1 MDMHT
6 PSRVALSLGLVLCL
20 CHSGWANDSTFGGA
34 AGALAPLKESR
45 VRMASEDILLEAISR
60 DYWRRSEVCLRK
72 HHIDDVHL
80 QVGFPELGCMGDCDT
95 DHPFTM
101 NGLSTEVRGKPIYH
115 RTGRIKPENKPVGAT
130 ARPYPSIRCAL

>member
-1 MDMHT
+1 MHT

-60 DYWRRSEVCLRK
+60 TIGGRSEVCLRK
-72 HHIDDVHL
+72 HHI
-80 QVGFPELGCMGDCDT
+80 G
-95 DHPFTM
+95 
-101 NGLSTEVRGKPIYH
+101 
-115 RTGRIKPENKPVGAT
+115 
-130 ARPYPSIRCAL
+130 